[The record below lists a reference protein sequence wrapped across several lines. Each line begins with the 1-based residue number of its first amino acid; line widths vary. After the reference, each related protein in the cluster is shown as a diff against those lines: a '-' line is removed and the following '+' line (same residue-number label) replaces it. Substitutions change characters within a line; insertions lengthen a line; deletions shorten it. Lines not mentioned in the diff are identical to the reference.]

1 MASPAPFR
9 VRYGGGAYLP
19 VLLGPD
25 TSAQDVKEVVA
36 ATVNLAIGTFVIQNA
51 DRVKSAFHAGL
62 TGNWDVVLL
71 PGQPGANGASCFF
84 GGSAV

>member
-19 VLLGPD
+19 VLLGPG
-25 TSAQDVKEVVA
+25 AQGVLEAVA
-36 ATVNLAIGTFVIQNA
+36 GRVGLAPGTFFIQDA
-51 DRVKSAFHAGL
+51 DGTPSAFHAGL